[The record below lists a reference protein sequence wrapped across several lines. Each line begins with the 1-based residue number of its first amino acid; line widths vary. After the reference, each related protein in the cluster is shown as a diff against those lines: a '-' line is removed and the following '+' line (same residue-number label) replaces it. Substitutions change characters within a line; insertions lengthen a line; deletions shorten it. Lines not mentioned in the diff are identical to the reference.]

1 MMNKIMNMRY
11 FNIYSDN
18 NNHYIVHNTRKKF
31 SDGHTHID
39 NFKTA
44 KYITYL
50 ALYKK
55 LPKNHHLSIYLIDSI
70 IRISTDIEYI
80 DKMNNFR
87 LEMKNKKEGKSI

>member
-1 MMNKIMNMRY
+1 MHVISTMKY
-11 FNIYSDN
+11 YNIYSDG
-18 NNHYIVHNTRKKF
+18 NNHFIVHNMRKNF

-55 LPKNHHLSIYLIDSI
+55 LPKNHHLSVYLIQSL
-70 IRISTDIEYI
+70 IRISTDKEYI
-80 DKMNNFR
+80 DELNEFMN
-87 LEMKNKKEGKSI
+87 EMKNKKI